1 MVKPLNIFIPHCSDL
16 LTDHLPHGDGL
27 VAHGFISHLAER
39 GHRLHVAAQRVDLRE
54 PLPSN
59 VRIYEIPLRLNAP
72 LVNRLEYMARVR
84 SLFSNLRKK
93 QRFDLIH
100 QLNPVFT
107 GMSLALVGSG
117 VPLVLGT
124 YVARWPEDA
133 ESGKQRDS
141 GITTHARQTIARLQ
155 QRNADAL
162 VLTTPAAQN
171 RLPEPQAVEDRIYTL
186 PHGMDAELFSPVK
199 DWDSP
204 ARMTAEQE
212 NPSILFFA
220 NVVERKGIFTLLS
233 AFEKVSREIP
243 NCVLRIAG
251 DGPALAEV
259 KRRAALLS
267 CSNQIEFLGRQS
279 REAATELYR
288 ECSVYCLPSF
298 GEPYG
303 MTVVEAMSCAKSLV
317 VTEAGAL
324 PYLVHER
331 GGKRVPA
338 GNSTALAEALVA
350 LLNSPTERMS
360 MGRYNRAVVEST
372 MTWERVV
379 EQLESIYE
387 QTIRKFKTKQGGKR
401 QPIAEERIRQPLV
414 AALNEVQARNRTEGT

>member
-1 MVKPLNIFIPHCSDL
+1 
-16 LTDHLPHGDGL
+16 
-27 VAHGFISHLAER
+27 
-39 GHRLHVAAQRVDLRE
+39 
-54 PLPSN
+54 
-59 VRIYEIPLRLNAP
+59 
-72 LVNRLEYMARVR
+72 
-84 SLFSNLRKK
+84 
-93 QRFDLIH
+93 
-100 QLNPVFT
+100 
-107 GMSLALVGSG
+107 
-117 VPLVLGT
+117 
-124 YVARWPEDA
+124 
-133 ESGKQRDS
+133 
-141 GITTHARQTIARLQ
+141 
-155 QRNADAL
+155 
-162 VLTTPAAQN
+162 
-171 RLPEPQAVEDRIYTL
+171 
-186 PHGMDAELFSPVK
+186 
-199 DWDSP
+199 
-204 ARMTAEQE
+204 
-212 NPSILFFA
+212 
-220 NVVERKGIFTLLS
+220 VVERKGIFTLLS
-233 AFEKVSREIP
+233 AFERVAREVP

-259 KRRAALLS
+259 KRRAAVLS

-279 REAATELYR
+279 HEAATKLYR

-350 LLNSPTERMS
+350 LLNSPTERVS

-414 AALNEVQARNRTEGT
+414 AALNKVQARNRTEGT

>member
-39 GHRLHVAAQRVDLRE
+39 GHRLHVAAQRVDLQQ
-54 PLPSN
+54 PLPAN

-72 LVNRLEYMARVR
+72 FVNRLEYMARVR

-107 GMSLALVGSG
+107 GMSLSLVGAG

-133 ESGKQRDS
+133 ESSKRRDS
-141 GITTHARQTIARLQ
+141 SVTTYVRQFIAQLQ
-155 QRNADAL
+155 QGKADAL

-186 PHGMDAELFSPVK
+186 PHGMDAQLFSPAK

-204 ARMTAEQE
+204 ARMAEEQK
-212 NPSILFFA
+212 NPSVLFFA
-220 NVVERKGIFTLLS
+220 NVVERKGIFTLLE
-233 AFEKVSREIP
+233 AFSGIVREIP
-243 NCVLRIAG
+243 NCILRIAG
-251 DGPALAEV
+251 DGPALVEV
-259 KRRAALLS
+259 KRRAALLP
-267 CSNQIEFLGRQS
+267 CGNQIEFLGRQS
-279 REAATELYR
+279 HEAATELYR

-303 MTVVEAMSCAKSLV
+303 MTVVEAMSCARPLV
-317 VTEAGAL
+317 VTAAGAL

-331 GGKRVPA
+331 GGKRVPP
-338 GNSTALAEALVA
+338 GNSAALAAALVE

-372 MTWERVV
+372 MTWECVV
-379 EQLESIYE
+379 EQLEDIYE

-401 QPIAEERIRQPLV
+401 EPVTTKSLRRPLV
-414 AALNEVQARNRTEGT
+414 AALNDVQTRNRTEGT